1 MGGKSYPPFLDL
13 LLNMVFEAGS
23 DDVRFNA
30 GGLILNQSPRYFPV
44 RSPCMKTVIAVV
56 LIVMLPPAWAQLTSE
71 QQDAKEQGVIHFQM
85 KKSNLAAPFL
95 AVAAS
100 AGDRDSQYYMGEIE
114 RRKVMFMTAEAQQW
128 YEKAAA
134 HGDIYAML
142 RLASAD
148 QTLCILME
156 NCAPHI
162 KSPSEWAAVARSLAT
177 ERAKCGDGEA
187 MFQLYLLTGDF
198 DWLIKSAKTGF
209 PEGQDWL
216 GVKYR
221 EGKGFFLTPGR
232 RAKEVE
238 RLFRAAAKAGY
249 VPAMENL
256 FEVLPLKGSEK
267 EVGY

>member
-1 MGGKSYPPFLDL
+1 
-13 LLNMVFEAGS
+13 
-23 DDVRFNA
+23 
-30 GGLILNQSPRYFPV
+30 
-44 RSPCMKTVIAVV
+44 MKTVIAVV